1 MAMTISLKDTLRMTE
16 SKSIVVYIINPK
28 YKQKLHATTDYMYW
42 YWDKIILT
50 KYSVNFT
57 AGILFSIMS
66 RGGS

>member
-16 SKSIVVYIINPK
+16 SKSIEVYIINPK

-42 YWDKIILT
+42 YWGI
-50 KYSVNFT
+50 FT
-57 AGILFSIMS
+57 AGILFSIVS